1 MVQPRTT
8 ARKIPGLVP
17 GIFFM
22 LVAASAAASS
32 ELELAADL
40 YAEGQWAAARVE
52 GLRVQAAAA
61 GPAADRAGLLAAV
74 SALRLGTD
82 RAAALQD
89 LEALWR
95 AESADLESR
104 CLAAYE
110 FGLADWA
117 AGGAQAPAALEF
129 AYVRT
134 RETPLFWRAGCS
146 LYFYLKTHKKLRRE
160 KAATVPLVL
169 GVKFTLTRAAQMAAM
184 AGRVATS
191 CFWRRLAKILYLIS
205 AISLTLK
212 PPTVVPA
219 KSATNMAAMV
229 MI

>member
-1 MVQPRTT
+1 
-8 ARKIPGLVP
+8 
-17 GIFFM
+17 M

-82 RAAALQD
+82 RTAALQD

-117 AGGAQAPAALEF
+117 AGARRRPPPWNSRTCAPGRRRCSGAPGA
-129 AYVRT
+129 R
-134 RETPLFWRAGCS
+134 S
-146 LYFYLKTHKKLRRE
+146 
-160 KAATVPLVL
+160 
-169 GVKFTLTRAAQMAAM
+169 
-184 AGRVATS
+184 
-191 CFWRRLAKILYLIS
+191 IS
-205 AISLTLK
+205 F
-212 PPTVVPA
+212 
-219 KSATNMAAMV
+219 
-229 MI
+229 